1 MAYRSLLFAPGNE
14 PRKVQ
19 KVGTLGADGVI
30 LDLED
35 AVPMDDKIA
44 TRAVVKEA
52 VPSVK
57 AVAGR
62 VYVRINPV
70 GQKTD
75 FSADFGIG
83 DIEEVVCPGL
93 DGLVVPKVE
102 SPKEMK
108 QVDEVLRERE
118 KSLGLPEGGIKLI
131 PIIETALGLWNAYD
145 IAGSSERIEALN
157 FGAGDFTRDTGVEWS
172 RDEAELLYARSRVV
186 VISRAAGI
194 QPPLDTVWLWLEDDE
209 GMAASTRRARAL
221 GFQGKICIHPRQVT
235 IVNEVFSYVSPE
247 ELKQARKIVE
257 AFAEAQA
264 RGVASIRVD
273 GEFVDYPIV
282 EKAKRVLELDAE
294 SQKKDR

>member
-1 MAYRSLLFAPGNE
+1 MAYRSILFAPGNE

-19 KVGTLGADGVI
+19 KVGTFGAAAVI

-57 AVAGR
+57 AMAGR
-62 VYVRINPV
+62 VYIRVNPV

-83 DIEEVVCPGL
+83 DIEEVVCKGL

-102 SPKEMK
+102 SPKEME
-108 QVDEVLRERE
+108 QVEEVLGERE
-118 KSLGLPEGGIKLI
+118 KSLGLPKDSIKLL
-131 PIIETALGLWNAYD
+131 PIIETALGVWNAYD
-145 IAGSSERIEALN
+145 IARSSGRIEALN

-172 RDEAELLYARSRVV
+172 RDEAELIYARSRLV
-186 VISRAAGI
+186 VISKAAGV
-194 QPPLDTVWLWLEDDE
+194 QPPLDTVWLGLDDDE
-209 GMAASTRRARAL
+209 GMAASARRARAL
-221 GFQGKICIHPRQVT
+221 GFQGKMCIHPRQVT
-235 IVNEVFSYVSPE
+235 ITNQVFSYVSPE
-247 ELKQARKIVE
+247 EVEQARKVVD

-264 RGVASIRVD
+264 RGIASIRVD

-282 EKAKRVLELDAE
+282 EKAKRVLELDAL
-294 SQKKDR
+294 SKQKDR

>member
-1 MAYRSLLFAPGNE
+1 MAYRSILFAPGNE

-19 KVGTLGADGVI
+19 KVGTFGADAVI

-44 TRAVVKEA
+44 TRALVREA

-57 AVAGR
+57 TTAGR
-62 VYVRINPV
+62 VYVRVNPV

-83 DIEEVVCPGL
+83 DIEEVVCEGL

-102 SPKEMK
+102 SPKEME
-108 QVDEVLRERE
+108 QVEEVLGKRE
-118 KSLGLPEGGIKLI
+118 KSLGLPKGSIKLL
-131 PIIETALGLWNAYD
+131 PIIETALGVWNAYD
-145 IAGSSERIEALN
+145 IARSSGRIEALN

-172 RDEAELLYARSRVV
+172 RDEAELIYARSRLV
-186 VISRAAGI
+186 VISKAAGV
-194 QPPLDTVWLWLEDDE
+194 QPPLDTVWLGLDDDE
-209 GMAASTRRARAL
+209 GMTESARRAKAL
-221 GFQGKICIHPRQVT
+221 GFQGKMCIHPRQVT
-235 IVNEVFSYVSPE
+235 ITNQIFSYVSSE
-247 ELKQARKIVE
+247 EAEQARKVVE

-264 RGVASIRVD
+264 RGIASIRVD

-282 EKAKRVLELDAE
+282 EKAKRVLELDAL
-294 SQKKDR
+294 SKQRAS

>member
-1 MAYRSLLFAPGNE
+1 MGYRSLLFAPGNE

-44 TRAVVKEA
+44 TRAAVKQA
-52 VPSVK
+52 IPSVK
-57 AVAGR
+57 AAAGR

-75 FSADFGIG
+75 FSADFGLG
-83 DIEEVVCPGL
+83 DIEEVVGPGL

-102 SPKEMK
+102 STKEME
-108 QVDEVLRERE
+108 QVDEALMERE
-118 KSLGLPEGGIKLI
+118 KSLGLPEGSIKVI

-145 IAGSSERIEALN
+145 IARSSGRIEALN

-172 RDEAELLYARSRVV
+172 REETELLYARSRVV

-194 QPPLDTVWLWLEDDE
+194 QPPLDTVWLWLDDDE
-209 GMAASTRRARAL
+209 GMAGSARRAKAL
-221 GFQGKICIHPRQVT
+221 GFQGKICIHPRQVV
-235 IVNEVFSYVSPE
+235 IVNQVFSHVSPE
-247 ELKQARKIVE
+247 EVEQARKIVE
-257 AFAEAQA
+257 AFADAQA
-264 RGVASIRVD
+264 RGIASIRVE

-282 EKAKRVLELDAE
+282 EKAKRVLELHAQAQE
-294 SQKKDR
+294 KNK